1 MALSKSRKT
10 RPLFSAQ
17 DRINLRWFWS
27 NYLKK
32 KSPWLLVV
40 LATVL
45 VQGVA
50 YQQFLVL
57 TESGLRVIFESG
69 SAWELVRVC
78 AIVFLLFTV
87 RGAMSYLSPRLS
99 VWLASNAVLQMRDDM
114 INHLMR
120 LDLAYFER
128 TKSGDIILRMVN
140 QAQDL
145 SLFVGQATV
154 NAVRDAVT
162 VVIVSGYLVYLS
174 PQLFLAALL
183 VIPFIILLMVRVS
196 EHIKTIQATAE
207 NALGNYMTGIEE
219 MAGGM
224 RTVKISSQEP
234 SERTRLCQ
242 AAREIRNLSIR
253 LQAAEAMV
261 LPSIDLSSAF
271 VYVLVIGG
279 GGYMALSPA
288 YGLDSAGVITFLLG
302 LVLLFDPARMVAQFF
317 TKLQANL
324 ILLDGVHS
332 LFREAPTI
340 IDAPDAVDT
349 FDTGGDIVLH
359 DVMFRYSENAPLFE
373 GLNMTFRGGK
383 TTAIVGSTGS
393 GKTTVLSLIA
403 RLYNVGG
410 GQITIGGQPIAG
422 LRIRALRQAFSVVA
436 QDIVIFNNSI
446 WENIRYVRPDA
457 PDEAIWEAAERAA
470 IAELMRQRGD
480 APVGPKG
487 AQLSGGQKQRI
498 AIARAFLRSAPILL
512 LDEATSALDQR
523 TELRIRGTLTELGE
537 GKTTIIVT
545 HRLSSVTRADW
556 IYVMEDGQIAEQ
568 GTHGELI
575 AANGLYASMY
585 AAQRN
590 DYSSAT

>member
-1 MALSKSRKT
+1 VFSRFRRT

-17 DRINLRWFWS
+17 DRQNLRWFWD
-27 NYLKK
+27 NYLKS

-40 LATVL
+40 LVAIL
-45 VQGVA
+45 IQGVA
-50 YQQFLVL
+50 YQQFLAL

-69 SAWELVRVC
+69 SAWELARVC
-78 AIVFLLFTV
+78 VIVFLLFAI
-87 RGAMSYLSPRLS
+87 RGLMSYLSPRLS
-99 VWLASNAVLQMRDDM
+99 VWLASNAVLEMRDDM
-114 INHLMR
+114 INHLML
-120 LDLAYFER
+120 LDLSYFER
-128 TKSGDIILRMVN
+128 TKSGEIILRMVN

-162 VVIVSGYLVYLS
+162 VIIVSGYLVYLS
-174 PQLFLAALL
+174 PQLFLAA
-183 VIPFIILLMVRVS
+183 VIIIPVIILIMLMVS
-196 EHIKTIQATAE
+196 ERIKTIQANAE

-224 RTVKISSQEP
+224 RTVKISNQEP
-234 SERTRLCQ
+234 GERSRLRG

-261 LPSIDLSSAF
+261 LPSIDLSSA
-271 VYVLVIGG
+271 VAYVLVIGG

-288 YGLDSAGVITFLLG
+288 YDLDGAGVITFLLG

-317 TKLQANL
+317 TKLQAHL

-332 LFREAPTI
+332 LFRETPTI
-340 IDAPDAVDT
+340 TDASDAIDD
-349 FDTGGDIVLH
+349 FDTSGDIVLK
-359 DVMFRYSENAPLFE
+359 DVAFGYSENAPLFD
-373 GLNMTFRGGK
+373 GINMTFEGGK

-393 GKTTVLSLIA
+393 GKTTILSLIA
-403 RLYNVGG
+403 RLYNVGSG
-410 GQITIGGQPIAG
+410 EITIGGTPIEKI
-422 LRIRALRQAFSVVA
+422 RIRALRQSFSVVA

-457 PDEAIWEAAERAA
+457 SDEAIWEAAERAA
-470 IAELMRQRGD
+470 IADLIRQRGD

-498 AIARAFLRSAPILL
+498 AIARAFLRSAPILM

-523 TELRIRGTLTELGE
+523 TEQRIRDTLATLGE
-537 GKTTIIVT
+537 DKTTLIVT
-545 HRLSSVTRADW
+545 HRLSSVTNADW
-556 IYVMEDGQIAEQ
+556 IYVMESGQVVEE
-568 GTHGELI
+568 GTHADLI
-575 AANGLYASMY
+575 ASDGLYASMY
-585 AAQRN
+585 GAQKQG
-590 DYSSAT
+590 YG

>member
-1 MALSKSRKT
+1 MFSRFRRT
-10 RPLFSAQ
+10 IPLFTAQ
-17 DRINLRWFWS
+17 DQQNLRWFWD
-27 NYLKK
+27 NYLKS

-40 LATVL
+40 LVAIL
-45 VQGVA
+45 IQGLA
-50 YQQFLVL
+50 YQQFLAL

-69 SAWELVRVC
+69 SAWELARVC
-78 AIVFLLFTV
+78 VIVFLLFAM
-87 RGAMSYLSPRLS
+87 RGLMSYLSPRLS
-99 VWLASNAVLQMRDDM
+99 VWLASNAVLEMRDDM
-114 INHLMR
+114 IDHLML
-120 LDLAYFER
+120 LDLSYFER
-128 TKSGDIILRMVN
+128 TKSGEIILRMVN

-162 VVIVSGYLVYLS
+162 VIIVSGYLVYLS
-174 PQLFLAALL
+174 PQLFLAA
-183 VIPFIILLMVRVS
+183 VIIIPVIILIMLMVS
-196 EHIKTIQATAE
+196 ERIKTIQANAE

-224 RTVKISSQEP
+224 RTVKISNQEP
-234 SERTRLCQ
+234 GERSRLRT

-261 LPSIDLSSAF
+261 LPSIDLSSA
-271 VYVLVIGG
+271 VAYVLVIGG

-288 YGLDSAGVITFLLG
+288 YDLDGAGVITFLLG

-317 TKLQANL
+317 TKLQAHL

-332 LFREAPTI
+332 LFRETPTI
-340 IDAPDAVDT
+340 TDAPDAIDD
-349 FDTGGDIVLH
+349 FDTSGDIVLQ
-359 DVMFRYSENAPLFE
+359 DVAFGYSENAPLFD
-373 GLNMTFRGGK
+373 GIDMTFKGGK

-393 GKTTVLSLIA
+393 GKTTILSLIA
-403 RLYNVGG
+403 RLYNVGSG
-410 GQITIGGQPIAG
+410 EITIGGTPIEKI
-422 LRIRALRQAFSVVA
+422 RIRALRQSFSVVA

-457 PDEAIWEAAERAA
+457 SDEAAWEAAERAA
-470 IAELMRQRGD
+470 IAELIHQRGD

-498 AIARAFLRSAPILL
+498 AIARAFLRSAPILM

-523 TELRIRGTLTELGE
+523 TEQRIRDTLATLGE

-545 HRLSSVTRADW
+545 HRLNSVTNADW
-556 IYVMEDGQIAEQ
+556 IYVMESGQVVEE
-568 GTHGELI
+568 GTHTDLM
-575 AANGLYASMY
+575 ASDGLYASMY
-585 AAQRN
+585 GAQKRG
-590 DYSSAT
+590 YG

>member
-1 MALSKSRKT
+1 MILSKFRKT
-10 RPLFSAQ
+10 RPLFSRQ
-17 DRINLRWFWS
+17 DWINLRWFWD
-27 NYLKK
+27 NYLKR

-40 LATVL
+40 LGTVL
-45 VQGVA
+45 VQGVV
-50 YQQFLVL
+50 YQQFLAL

-69 SAWELVRVC
+69 SAWELVQVC
-78 AIVFLLFTV
+78 AIVFVLFAV
-87 RGAMSYLSPRLS
+87 RGVMSYLSPRLS

-120 LDLAYFER
+120 LDLSYFER

-162 VVIVSGYLVYLS
+162 VVIVSGYLIYLS

-183 VIPFIILLMVRVS
+183 VIPLIILLMVLVS
-196 EHIKTIQATAE
+196 ERIKTIQATAE

-234 SERTRLCQ
+234 SERARLRQ
-242 AAREIRNLSIR
+242 AAREIRNLSVQ
-253 LQAAEAMV
+253 LQAAEALV

-279 GGYMALSPA
+279 GGYMALNPA
-288 YGLDSAGVITFLLG
+288 YALDSAGVITFLLG

-324 ILLDGVHS
+324 VLLDGVHS
-332 LFREAPTI
+332 LFGETPTI
-340 IDAPDAVDT
+340 IDAPDAVET
-349 FDTGGDIVLH
+349 FDTDGDIVLH
-359 DVMFRYSENAPLFE
+359 DVTFRYSENAPLFD
-373 GLNMTFRGGK
+373 GLNMTFKGGK

-410 GQITIGGQPIAG
+410 GQITISGQPIEG

-457 PDEAIWEAAERAA
+457 SEEAIWEAAERAA
-470 IAELMRQRGD
+470 IADLMRQRGD

-523 TELRIRGTLTELGE
+523 TEQRIRATLAELGE
-537 GKTTIIVT
+537 DKTTIIVT

-556 IYVMEDGQIAEQ
+556 IYVMEGGQIIEE

-575 AANGLYASMY
+575 ALNGLYASMY

-590 DYSSAT
+590 DYSAAI

>member
-1 MALSKSRKT
+1 MVFSRIRRT

-17 DRINLRWFWS
+17 DRKNLRWFWD
-27 NYLKK
+27 NYLKS

-40 LATVL
+40 LGAIL
-45 VQGVA
+45 IQGVA
-50 YQQFLVL
+50 YQQFLAL

-69 SAWELVRVC
+69 STWQLVRVC
-78 AIVFLLFTV
+78 ATVFFLFAL
-87 RGAMSYLSPRLS
+87 RGLMSYLSPRLS

-114 INHLMR
+114 IGHLMR

-128 TKSGDIILRMVN
+128 TQSGEIILRLVN
-140 QAQDL
+140 QAQEL

-162 VVIVSGYLVYLS
+162 VVMVAGYLIYLS
-174 PQLFLAALL
+174 PQLFLAAVLIIPVIIFLMLL
-183 VIPFIILLMVRVS
+183 VS
-196 EHIKTIQATAE
+196 ERIKTIQANAE
-207 NALGNYMTGIEE
+207 NAMGNYMTGIEE

-234 SERTRLCQ
+234 SESARLRT

-253 LQAAEAMV
+253 LQAAQAMV

-271 VYVLVIGG
+271 AYVLVIGG

-288 YGLDSAGVITFLLG
+288 YDLDGAGVITFLLG
-302 LVLLFDPARMVAQFF
+302 LVLMFDPARMVAQFF
-317 TKLQANL
+317 TKLQAHL

-332 LFREAPTI
+332 LFRETPTI
-340 IDAPDAVDT
+340 TDAADVTDS
-349 FDTGGDIVLH
+349 FDTAGDIVLR
-359 DVMFRYSENAPLFE
+359 DVAFRYSPTAPLFD
-373 GLNMTFRGGK
+373 GIDMTFKGGR

-393 GKTTVLSLIA
+393 GKTTILSLIA
-403 RLYNVGG
+403 RLYNIDRGE
-410 GQITIGGQPIAG
+410 ITIGGTPID
-422 LRIRALRQAFSVVA
+422 RIRIRTLRQSFSVVA

-457 PDEAIWEAAERAA
+457 SDAEIWAAAERAA
-470 IAELMRQRGD
+470 IADLIRARGD

-523 TELRIRGTLTELGE
+523 TEQRVRDTLATLGE
-537 GKTTIIVT
+537 GKTTIVVT
-545 HRLSSVTRADW
+545 HRLSSVTDADW
-556 IYVMEDGQIAEQ
+556 IYVMESGQVVEQ
-568 GTHGELI
+568 GTHADLI

-585 AAQRN
+585 GAQKQG
-590 DYSSAT
+590 YG

>member
-1 MALSKSRKT
+1 MILSKFRKT
-10 RPLFSAQ
+10 RPLFSRQ
-17 DRINLRWFWS
+17 DWINLRWFWD
-27 NYLKK
+27 NYLKR

-40 LATVL
+40 LGTVL
-45 VQGVA
+45 VQGVV
-50 YQQFLVL
+50 YQQFLAL

-69 SAWELVRVC
+69 SAWELVQVC
-78 AIVFLLFTV
+78 AIVFVLFAV
-87 RGAMSYLSPRLS
+87 RGVMSYLSPRLS

-120 LDLAYFER
+120 LDLSYFER

-162 VVIVSGYLVYLS
+162 VVIVSGYLIYLS

-183 VIPFIILLMVRVS
+183 VIPLIILLMLLVS
-196 EHIKTIQATAE
+196 ERIKTIQATAE

-234 SERTRLCQ
+234 SERARLRQ
-242 AAREIRNLSIR
+242 AAREIRNLSVQ
-253 LQAAEAMV
+253 LQAAEALV

-279 GGYMALSPA
+279 GGYMALNPA
-288 YGLDSAGVITFLLG
+288 YALDSAGVITFLLG

-324 ILLDGVHS
+324 VLLDGVHS
-332 LFREAPTI
+332 LFGETPTI
-340 IDAPDAVDT
+340 IDAPDAVET
-349 FDTGGDIVLH
+349 FDTDGDIVLH
-359 DVMFRYSENAPLFE
+359 DVTFRYSENAPLFD
-373 GLNMTFRGGK
+373 GLNMTFKGGK

-410 GQITIGGQPIAG
+410 GQITISGQPIEG

-457 PDEAIWEAAERAA
+457 SEEAIWEAAERAA
-470 IAELMRQRGD
+470 IADLMRQRGD

-523 TELRIRGTLTELGE
+523 TEQRIRATLAELGE
-537 GKTTIIVT
+537 DKTTIIVT

-556 IYVMEDGQIAEQ
+556 IYVMEGGQIIEE

-575 AANGLYASMY
+575 ALNGLYASMY

-590 DYSSAT
+590 DYSAAI